1 MSVTLRALR
10 GRTLAFPPAHRLGRA
25 EALRP
30 VSRRFA
36 SSFNGSAV
44 SPASS
49 TVSAIMNPPTDQESL
64 GLYQPQTDE
73 ERRVDEFIKN
83 HPLAQE
89 LRGKEGFVESRPH
102 MKIPEVYRTHHLTG
116 GLLSGPGRIVV
127 PPLVFEEAGGKGIV
141 AISYLGSELCGHPGI
156 VHGGLLATMLDEGLA
171 RSCFAAL
178 PHKIGVTANL
188 NINYRAPAKADSY
201 VVLRATTTKVE
212 GRKAWVEGRI
222 ETLVGE
228 GETPVVLADATALFI
243 SPKQAALTNHIYS
256 NITWHPSLSRSE
268 RNQLRK
274 QQGFTLWFTGLSA
287 SGKSTVATALEQHLL
302 HLGLAAYRLDGDN
315 VRFGLNKDLGFSDKD
330 RTENIRRIG
339 EVAKLFADSSTIA
352 LTSFISPFK
361 ADRDL
366 ARQLHAAKSAGSTDE
381 PIPFIEVYVEVP
393 IEVAEQRDP
402 KGLYKK
408 ARTGEIKEFT
418 GISSPYEA
426 PENPE
431 ITIKTA
437 EKSVEECVADIVAWL
452 QAKELIPAI
461 Q

>member
-36 SSFNGSAV
+36 SSFNGSDSDMKSATLDVSASTRPSLLYRAVTTLAFGFACVSLGFAIAV

-188 NINYRAPAKADSY
+188 NINYRTPAKADSY

-243 SPKQAALTNHIYS
+243 SPKQAAV
-256 NITWHPSLSRSE
+256 R
-268 RNQLRK
+268 
-274 QQGFTLWFTGLSA
+274 
-287 SGKSTVATALEQHLL
+287 QHLFPSPT
-302 HLGLAAYRLDGDN
+302 
-315 VRFGLNKDLGFSDKD
+315 V
-330 RTENIRRIG
+330 ENIKLTVSIDDG
-339 EVAKLFADSSTIA
+339 ECL
-352 LTSFISPFK
+352 
-361 ADRDL
+361 
-366 ARQLHAAKSAGSTDE
+366 
-381 PIPFIEVYVEVP
+381 P
-393 IEVAEQRDP
+393 IELD
-402 KGLYKK
+402 
-408 ARTGEIKEFT
+408 
-418 GISSPYEA
+418 
-426 PENPE
+426 
-431 ITIKTA
+431 
-437 EKSVEECVADIVAWL
+437 
-452 QAKELIPAI
+452 
-461 Q
+461 

>member
-1 MSVTLRALR
+1 M
-10 GRTLAFPPAHRLGRA
+10 
-25 EALRP
+25 
-30 VSRRFA
+30 
-36 SSFNGSAV
+36 AV
-44 SPASS
+44 SPAIP
-49 TVSAIMNPPTDQESL
+49 TVTALTNPPTDQESL
-64 GLYQPQTDE
+64 DMYTPQTEE
-73 ERRVDEFIKN
+73 ERTVDEFIKN

-89 LRGKEGFVESRPH
+89 LRVKEGFTESRPH
-102 MKIPEVYRTHHLTG
+102 MKIPASYRSHHLTG

-127 PPLVFEEAGGKGIV
+127 PPLVFEEEGGKSIV
-141 AISYLGSELCGHPGI
+141 AISYLGNELCGHPGI
-156 VHGGLLATMLDEGLA
+156 LHGGLLATMLDEGLA
-171 RSCFAAL
+171 RACFAAL

-228 GETPVVLADATALFI
+228 GETPVVLAEATALFV
-243 SPKQAALTNHIYS
+243 SPKHAAVPPKKKNS
-256 NITWHPSLSRSE
+256 NITWHPSLSRTE
-268 RNQLRK
+268 RTQLRK
-274 QQGFTLWFTGLSA
+274 QKGFTLWFTGLSA

-366 ARQLHAAKSAGSTDE
+366 ARSLHAAKSAGAPADEE

-437 EKSVEECVADIVAWL
+437 EKSVEECVVDIVSWL
-452 QAKELIPAI
+452 EAKGLIPAAK
-461 Q
+461 

>member
-1 MSVTLRALR
+1 MD
-10 GRTLAFPPAHRLGRA
+10 
-25 EALRP
+25 
-30 VSRRFA
+30 
-36 SSFNGSAV
+36 
-44 SPASS
+44 
-49 TVSAIMNPPTDQESL
+49 PPTDKDTLEM
-64 GLYQPQTDE
+64 YKPQTE
-73 ERRVDEFIKN
+73 EARTVDEFLKN
-83 HPLAQE
+83 HPVARD
-89 LRGKEGFVESRPH
+89 LRLREEFSESRPH
-102 MKIPEVYRTHHLTG
+102 MKIPDAYRRNHLTG

-127 PPLVFEEAGGKGIV
+127 PPLVFEEEGGKSLV
-141 AISYLGSELCGHPGI
+141 AISYLGNELCGHPGI
-156 VHGGLLATMLDEGLA
+156 IHGGLLATMLDEGLA
-171 RSCFAAL
+171 RCCFAAL
-178 PHKIGVTANL
+178 PYKMGMTANL
-188 NINYRAPAKADSY
+188 NINYRSPAKADSY
-201 VVLRATTTKVE
+201 IVLRATTTRVE

-228 GETPVVLADATALFI
+228 GETPVVLAEATALFV
-243 SPKQAALTNHIYS
+243 SPKQAALTSAIQHDS
-256 NITWHPSLSRSE
+256 NITWHPSLSRGE
-268 RNQLRK
+268 RNELRK

-361 ADRDL
+361 ADREL
-366 ARQLHAAKSAGSTDE
+366 ARDLHAAKSAGSTDE

-408 ARTGEIKEFT
+408 ARAGVIKDFT

-431 ITIKTA
+431 ITIRTA
-437 EKSVEECVADIVAWL
+437 EKSVEECVVDIVAWL
-452 QAKELIPAI
+452 EAKGLIPASK
-461 Q
+461 